1 MPSLRRISCWWT
13 PAKPPL
19 TVIVT
24 SFWSGPVTG
33 TGDGLVVAEAA
44 VAVLTAAS
52 GGSADVPPPSKN
64 GCSGT

>member
-1 MPSLRRISCWWT
+1 M
-13 PAKPPL
+13 
-19 TVIVT
+19 T

-64 GCSGT
+64 GCSCT